1 MQQHNDMKAMVRGGY
16 DIQKL
21 RIMVG
26 NRLVANF
33 KAKLGQEPGEKEET
47 IEEDGKQI
55 LANLREA
62 HARITDG
69 VAKDF
74 VKKKDFEGDEVIS
87 SFTELHLV
95 GYYLSL
101 VKAEAGLFK
110 AVQQELDTL
119 PIWTE
124 FLKDI
129 KGIGPA
135 MAGVIVSEFDI
146 RKAKYPS
153 SLHAYAGLDVVG
165 SWKLRDVE
173 FVSGDRAAAT
183 AWTEDDNVPET
194 KPFVNRVDH
203 VNATAA
209 EEGPQKTVDHSEE
222 TTQIRWTL
230 SVLFPS
236 PTFTVLGKYDWE
248 CKGGR
253 SRRKEHLREVEY
265 IDKNGNPATR
275 VGVTFNPF
283 LKTKLMGVLAASFL
297 KIGPDRS
304 PYAKAYYDYKNRMEN
319 HVKYGVEHDK
329 DKERP
334 EASKGHRHNMAM
346 RYSVKL
352 FLIDLYKAWRA
363 LEGLTVH
370 PPYAEAKL
378 GITHGEERM
387 AG

>member
-1 MQQHNDMKAMVRGGY
+1 MQGDMRAMVRGGY

-47 IEEDGKQI
+47 IEADGKQI
-55 LANLREA
+55 LADLREA

-74 VKKKDFEGDEVIS
+74 VKKTDFEGDEVIS

-101 VKAEAGLFK
+101 VKAEANLFK

-119 PIWTE
+119 PIWME
-124 FLKDI
+124 FLKDV

-146 RKAKYPS
+146 HKAKYPS
-153 SLHAYAGLDVVG
+153 SLHAYAGLDV
-165 SWKLRDVE
+165 
-173 FVSGDRAAAT
+173 A
-183 AWTEDDNVPET
+183 
-194 KPFVNRVDH
+194 VDG
-203 VNATAA
+203 A
-209 EEGPQKTVDHSEE
+209 
-222 TTQIRWTL
+222 
-230 SVLFPS
+230 
-236 PTFTVLGKYDWE
+236 
-248 CKGGR
+248 GR

-265 IDKNGNPATR
+265 TDKNGKPATR

-297 KIGPDRS
+297 KIGVERS
-304 PYAKAYYDYKNRMEN
+304 PYAKLYYDYKHRMEN
-319 HVKYGVEHDK
+319 HVKYGVAHDK
-329 DKERP
+329 DKEKP
-334 EASKGHRHNMAM
+334 EACKGHRHNMAL
-346 RYSVKL
+346 RYMVKL

-363 LEGLTVH
+363 LENLPVH
-370 PPYAEAKL
+370 PPYHEAKL
-378 GITHGEERM
+378 GIVHGPEKV
-387 AG
+387 AV